1 MPTTGGIYKIK
12 QEACNGE
19 QRPEHS
25 GYVIVRYCK
34 GSKYRELPLNATARR
49 TLGDY
54 LAKLSGEWLFP
65 SKNGPMTR
73 RLAEKVIVKYA
84 RLAGVEATPYRLRHT
99 FCKMLVDAGESLDR
113 VAVLAGHENLNTTAR
128 YTWPRGKP
136 GKSCRKN
143 CVGVKNM
150 QDLLTNEEKRVSI
163 YQIAERP
170 TDPKT
175 VTPDTPLE
183 DLNLNWR
190 EVDLPERE
198 RTKHVHRLHPYLG
211 KFIPQL
217 VEIFLRKYFR
227 PGQTVLDPFCGS
239 GTTLVQANEL
249 GINSVGYDISGF
261 NVLLCRAKTAKY
273 DIQKA
278 RKEVLDILRKTDAER
293 KKVYGNRQLSWWDG
307 EGSALTFETKDE
319 YLLNWYAPRALTEL
333 LIYRHYIKDYEY
345 QDLLKIILSRS
356 ARSARLTTHFD
367 LDFPKK
373 PQREPY
379 WCYKHSR
386 ICQPTTEAFKFLCR
400 YSYDTIS
407 RIEEFAG
414 IRTDARV
421 EIFHEDSRKADF
433 PPVHGVITSPPYVGL
448 IDYHEQHAYAYHLLG
463 LEDRRDGEIGA
474 ASKGTSQRA
483 KQEYQEDITEVFRQ
497 VGKSLLPGGRVIVVA
512 ADTANLYDSIAE
524 QAGFRIED
532 VINRHVNRRTG
543 RRSSEFFESVFIWR
557 KG

>member
-1 MPTTGGIYKIK
+1 M
-12 QEACNGE
+12 
-19 QRPEHS
+19 
-25 GYVIVRYCK
+25 
-34 GSKYRELPLNATARR
+34 
-49 TLGDY
+49 
-54 LAKLSGEWLFP
+54 
-65 SKNGPMTR
+65 
-73 RLAEKVIVKYA
+73 
-84 RLAGVEATPYRLRHT
+84 
-99 FCKMLVDAGESLDR
+99 
-113 VAVLAGHENLNTTAR
+113 
-128 YTWPRGKP
+128 RG
-136 GKSCRKN
+136 
-143 CVGVKNM
+143 
-150 QDLLTNEEKRVSI
+150 LLTNEEKRVSV
-163 YQIAERP
+163 YHSTKKP

-183 DLNLNWR
+183 ELNLNWR
-190 EVDLPERE
+190 EADLPERE

-217 VEIFLRKYFR
+217 VEIFLRKYFQ

-261 NVLLCRAKTAKY
+261 NVLLSRAKTAKY
-273 DIQKA
+273 DIEKM
-278 RKEVLDILRKTDAER
+278 RKEVLDILRRTDIER
-293 KKVYGNRQLSWWDG
+293 KKLLGNQQL
-307 EGSALTFETKDE
+307 ALWEDNTPAFSIDEINDE

-333 LIYRHYIKDYEY
+333 LIYRNFIKDYEY

-386 ICQPTTEAFKFLCR
+386 ICQPTDEAFKFLRR

-407 RIEEFAG
+407 RIEEFARV
-414 IRTDARV
+414 RTDAKV
-421 EIFHEDSRKADF
+421 EIYHEDSRRADF
-433 PPVHGVITSPPYVGL
+433 PPVHGVITSPPYIGL

-463 LEDRRDGEIGA
+463 LEDRSEDEIGA
-474 ASKGTSQRA
+474 ASKGCSQKA
-483 KQEYQEDITEVFRQ
+483 KEEYQRDITEVFRR
-497 VGKSLLPGGRVIVVA
+497 VHKSLLPGGRVIVVA

-524 QAGFRIED
+524 QAGFSVEG

-543 RRSSEFFESVFIWR
+543 RRASEFFESVFIWR
-557 KG
+557 KE